1 MKKVI
6 IIGGGF
12 AGALAAKKLEK
23 EKFSVTLIDAKD
35 YFEFTPSVLRTIVEP
50 EHIKKIQI
58 LHRHYLS
65 KTRIIVGEVKKI
77 SEKNVIVKPIND
89 FQRKLYFDYLVI
101 ASGSSYNFPMKEK
114 NLVISTR
121 ANTLRDCYE
130 KLCSSEKI
138 LIIGGGLVGVEL
150 AAEITGH
157 YGMEN
162 KKIRIV
168 QAYPELIERN
178 PKKARQYAKRFLEKN
193 GVKII
198 FNEMVVKGNK
208 GTFTTDKGTKIK
220 TDMAFLCTGITP
232 NFKFME
238 ENFSSLLNKEN
249 QVKVNQYLQLQ
260 GFNNIFVAGDI
271 ISIKEEKTAQNAE
284 CHAKIVVNNIK
295 ALEKKQK
302 LKEYKPR
309 PRIMVISLGKRNGIL
324 TYKNLSLTGI
334 IPGVLKTL
342 IERKTMK
349 RYKS

>member
-1 MKKVI
+1 MKKII

-23 EKFSVTLIDAKD
+23 EKFSVTLVDAKD
-35 YFEFTPSVLRTIVEP
+35 YFEFTPSVLRTIFEP
-50 EHIKKIQI
+50 EHIKKIQV
-58 LHRHYLS
+58 LHRNYLF

-101 ASGSSYNFPMKEK
+101 ASGSSYNSPMKEK
-114 NLVISTR
+114 NLVVSTR
-121 ANTLRDCYE
+121 ANTLMDCYE

-150 AAEITGH
+150 AAEIIWH
-157 YGMEN
+157 YGRN
-162 KKIRIV
+162 SKKIEIV
-168 QAYPELIERN
+168 HACPELIERN
-178 PKKARQYAKRFLEKN
+178 PKKARQYAEGFLEKN

-198 FNEMVVKGNK
+198 FSERVVKGNK

-232 NFKFME
+232 NFEFME

-249 QVKVNQYLQLQ
+249 QVKVNQHLQLR
-260 GFNNIFVAGDI
+260 GFSNIFVAGDI
-271 ISIKEEKTAQNAE
+271 ISVKEEKTAQNAE
-284 CHAKIVVNNIK
+284 CHAKIVVKNICR
-295 ALEKKQK
+295 LEKKKK
-302 LKEYKPR
+302 LCRYRPR
-309 PRIMVISLGKRNGIL
+309 PRIMVISLGKWNGIL

-342 IERKTMK
+342 IEWKTMR
-349 RYKS
+349 RYRP